1 MRRTS
6 VFTAAGLLLAGAVT
20 AFAQSPTVQAGQAGQ
35 PVTPPQTNQMPAH
48 GDAGHPLNC
57 LQQREDQRLQACI
70 PPGVTPSASWPFGNS
85 TADRQG

>member
-6 VFTAAGLLLAGAVT
+6 VFTAAAACLLLAGA
-20 AFAQSPTVQAGQAGQ
+20 ANACAQGPVGSAQQPAQPQAHDK
-35 PVTPPQTNQMPAH
+35 PAH
-48 GDAGHPLNC
+48 GDAAHPLNC